1 MADIALGLVAI
12 IAGAAFCFAGYQW
25 FRLIIPVW
33 GFFAG
38 FSAGTGLIS
47 AITGDA
53 VLATPLGWI
62 LGLVLAVVFATFAYL
77 YYSVA
82 IVMAMSSIGFM
93 LGGALMTALGVTWNW
108 VIAIVGILVGVA
120 FAFAGIVS
128 NLPRVVLVV
137 VSAIGGATAIVG
149 GLMLFGSTLDT
160 EDLSRA
166 MITETI
172 NDSWG
177 WWLLYAVLT
186 IAGIMTQ
193 SAIAST
199 EDELR
204 AAWLSVDQN

>member
-120 FAFAGIVS
+120 FAFTGIVS

-160 EDLSRA
+160 EDFSRA
-166 MITETI
+166 VITETI

-204 AAWLSVDQN
+204 AAWMSVDQN

>member
-93 LGGALMTALGVTWNW
+93 LGGALMTALGVPWNW
-108 VIAIVGILVGVA
+108 VIAIVGILVGVV

-204 AAWLSVDQN
+204 AAWMSVDQN

>member
-120 FAFAGIVS
+120 FAFTGIVS

-204 AAWLSVDQN
+204 AAWMSVDQN

>member
-160 EDLSRA
+160 EDFSRA
-166 MITETI
+166 VITETI

-204 AAWLSVDQN
+204 AAWMSVDQN

>member
-93 LGGALMTALGVTWNW
+93 LGGALMTALGVPWNW
-108 VIAIVGILVGVA
+108 AIAIVGILVGVA

-204 AAWLSVDQN
+204 AAWMSVDQN

>member
-1 MADIALGLVAI
+1 
-12 IAGAAFCFAGYQW
+12 
-25 FRLIIPVW
+25 

-93 LGGALMTALGVTWNW
+93 LGGALMTALGVPWNW
-108 VIAIVGILVGVA
+108 AIAIVGILVGVA

-160 EDLSRA
+160 EDFSRA
-166 MITETI
+166 VITETI

-204 AAWLSVDQN
+204 AAWMSVDQN

>member
-47 AITGDA
+47 TITGDA

-93 LGGALMTALGVTWNW
+93 LGGALMTALGVPWNW
-108 VIAIVGILVGVA
+108 AIAIVGILVGVA

-160 EDLSRA
+160 EDFSRA
-166 MITETI
+166 VITETI

-204 AAWLSVDQN
+204 AAWMSVDQN

>member
-93 LGGALMTALGVTWNW
+93 LGGALMTALGVPWNW
-108 VIAIVGILVGVA
+108 AIAIVGILVGVA

-160 EDLSRA
+160 EDFSRA
-166 MITETI
+166 VITETI

-204 AAWLSVDQN
+204 AAWMSVDQN